1 MSDPLS
7 APGVATT
14 AIRRT
19 LVDTRFGQMHV
30 RLAGPSIVPVSTV
43 VSRPVAMAQS
53 QTPLV
58 LLHMTPMSSA
68 MYDPLLPLFGR
79 DRLAVA
85 PDRPG
90 FGFSD
95 LPDHPLSMSEYAAS
109 TLDALDA
116 LGIRLFDVLGT
127 HTGSV
132 EAVEL
137 ASSHPE
143 RVRRL
148 VLVGIPAYTRREL
161 DERTYRLAGVPR
173 PAEDG
178 SHLDWH
184 WRRRFLY
191 RQPPYDLPL
200 FQWRL
205 LQELLPGPDVWW
217 PYRAVFDYPMAER
230 LARLQHAVL
239 VLAPHDDLWEQTDR
253 ARTSGGLPPQGR
265 FVDLPHLGLD
275 IAYYASDEVFNLVRD
290 FLAQSPQ

>member
-7 APGVATT
+7 APGTET
-14 AIRRT
+14 SAIRRAM
-19 LVDTRFGQMHV
+19 VNTRSGQAHV
-30 RLAGPSIVPVSTV
+30 RLAG
-43 VSRPVAMAQS
+43 QS
-53 QTPLV
+53 SALPPLV

-79 DRLAVA
+79 DRLVIA
-85 PDRPG
+85 PDRLG

-95 LPDHPLSMSEYAAS
+95 LPRRPLSMTEYAQS

-116 LGIRLFDVLGT
+116 LGVQSFDVLGT

-137 ASSHPE
+137 AWAHPH

-148 VLVGIPAYTRREL
+148 VLVSVPAYTPEEL
-161 DERTYRLAGVPR
+161 EERTYRLAGVP
-173 PAEDG
+173 PVAEDG

-184 WRRRFLY
+184 WQRRFLY

-205 LQELLPGPDVWW
+205 LQELLAGPNVWW
-217 PYRAVFDYPMAER
+217 PYKAVFDYPMADR
-230 LARLQHAVL
+230 LKELQQPAL
-239 VLAPHDDLWEQTDR
+239 VLAPHDDLWEQTSR
-253 ARTSGGLPPQGR
+253 AASTGGLPQGAR

-275 IAYYASDEVFNLVRD
+275 IAYYATDEVFTLVWE
-290 FLAQSPQ
+290 FLARSGP